1 VEGGAGEDRVRK
13 DVLMRAWRTSTCSS
27 LIDQLDYLRVR
38 RDSIEI
44 GAGKAHKKPEQNR
57 ECFRI
62 VAGIACSRTLAQSL
76 G

>member
-44 GAGKAHKKPEQNR
+44 GAGKSTQEAGTKPGMFSYR
-57 ECFRI
+57 
-62 VAGIACSRTLAQSL
+62 SRDCL
-76 G
+76 